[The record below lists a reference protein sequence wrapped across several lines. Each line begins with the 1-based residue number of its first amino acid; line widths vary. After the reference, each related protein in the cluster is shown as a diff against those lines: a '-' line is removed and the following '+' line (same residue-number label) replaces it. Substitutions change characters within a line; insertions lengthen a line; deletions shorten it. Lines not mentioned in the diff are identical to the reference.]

1 MENEN
6 EDENEED
13 IDVYELN
20 YIRDK
25 IEVMPKFNHVEVLRL
40 LKKNKA
46 VTLNENKNGV
56 HINLTEV
63 NKEVIKHLL
72 SYISYV
78 NTQENSLNRDE
89 IQKEN
94 IKNEFFS

>member
-1 MENEN
+1 MENDNEN
-6 EDENEED
+6 EEMN
-13 IDVYELN
+13 VYELN

-25 IEVMPKFNHVEVLRL
+25 IEMMPKFNHVEVLRL
-40 LKKNKA
+40 LSKNNS

-63 NKEVIKHLL
+63 SSDIIKQLL
-72 SYISYV
+72 TYISYV
-78 NTQENSLNRDE
+78 SAQESCLNHDE

-94 IKNEFFS
+94 IKNEFFSD